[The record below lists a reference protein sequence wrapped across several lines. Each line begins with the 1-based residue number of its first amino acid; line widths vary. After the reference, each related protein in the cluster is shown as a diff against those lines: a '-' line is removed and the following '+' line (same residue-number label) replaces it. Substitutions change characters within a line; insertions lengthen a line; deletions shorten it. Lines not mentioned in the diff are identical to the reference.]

1 MIRRATAGDA
11 EAIARVQV
19 RSWHHAYADI
29 VDPEQLAEHTVASRT
44 ERWRGLL
51 ATGESTTL
59 VIEVQGAIAGFAT
72 VVPGE
77 LRALYVDP
85 PAQGAGA
92 GSALLHAAQD
102 ALRGAGHREAVL
114 WVFQA
119 NAHARA
125 FYERHGWI
133 ADDPPVVNDHRWAP
147 ELRYHRALV
156 P

>member
-1 MIRRATAGDA
+1 VIRRATAGDA

-29 VDPEQLAEHTVASRT
+29 VAPEDLAEHTFASRT
-44 ERWRGLL
+44 ERWRALL

-59 VIEVQGAIAGFAT
+59 VVEVQGAIAGFAT

-92 GSALLHAAQD
+92 GSALLGAAHD
-102 ALRGAGHREAVL
+102 ELRAAGHREATL
-114 WVFQA
+114 WVFEA

-125 FYERHGWI
+125 FYERHGW
-133 ADDPPVVNDHRWAP
+133 AAEDPPVVNDDRWAP
-147 ELRYHRALV
+147 ELRYHRELTS
-156 P
+156 

>member
-1 MIRRATAGDA
+1 MIRRASPDDA

-51 ATGESTTL
+51 AAGESTTL
-59 VIEVQGAIAGFAT
+59 VIEVQGAIAGFAS
-72 VVPGE
+72 VMRGE

-92 GSALLHAAQD
+92 GGALLGAAQD
-102 ALRGAGHREAVL
+102 ELRAAGHRDATL
-114 WVFQA
+114 WVFAA

-125 FYERHGWI
+125 FYERHGW
-133 ADDPPVVNDHRWAP
+133 AAEDPPVVNDDRWGP
-147 ELRYHRALV
+147 ELRYHRKLV